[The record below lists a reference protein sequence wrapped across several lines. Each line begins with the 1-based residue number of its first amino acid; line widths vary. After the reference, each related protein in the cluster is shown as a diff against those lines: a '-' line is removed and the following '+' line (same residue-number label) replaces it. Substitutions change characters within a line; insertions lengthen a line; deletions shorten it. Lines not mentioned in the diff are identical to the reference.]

1 LKKLFLFSYI
11 VLVSVSCTIYRKI
24 ANKEDHADS
33 INPERGFYIPSG
45 TKAGNFLPLN
55 VSALKSYRK
64 IPQYIVTEKIA
75 LAFLDTLYKKNY
87 IQFIS

>member
-1 LKKLFLFSYI
+1 MKKLFLFSYI
-11 VLVSVSCTIYRKI
+11 VLVSVSCTTYKKI
-24 ANKEDHADS
+24 AYKEDYADI
-33 INPERGFYIPSG
+33 INPGRGFYIPSG
-45 TKAGNFLPLN
+45 TKAGNFVPLN
-55 VSALKSYRK
+55 VSALKSYRE